1 MANRIA
7 AMLTTPARPRPKPRS
22 TRAKTRARPKL
33 STLKSARIGGR
44 SSHNIEKERY
54 PLRIGDAHIVK
65 RQELNL
71 QQKQQQNWKDDERRQ
86 GDEFEHKPKNAGAE
100 FRRPGEDLDE
110 NIARQE
116 PP

>member
-1 MANRIA
+1 MVATTMENQIA
-7 AMLTTPARPRPKPRS
+7 KMLVTPARTRPKPRK

-33 STLKSARIGGR
+33 LALKSARIGGR

-71 QQKQQQNWKDDERRQ
+71 QQKQQQNWEDDERRQ
-86 GDEFEHKPKNAGAE
+86 GNE
-100 FRRPGEDLDE
+100 L
-110 NIARQE
+110 
-116 PP
+116 